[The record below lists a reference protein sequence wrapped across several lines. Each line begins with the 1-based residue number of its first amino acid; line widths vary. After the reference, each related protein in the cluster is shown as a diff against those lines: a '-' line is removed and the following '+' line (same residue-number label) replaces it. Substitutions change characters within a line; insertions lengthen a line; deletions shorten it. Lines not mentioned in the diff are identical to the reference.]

1 MRKLKNIKLSDWL
14 VAITAF
20 YIAGSVLQNILAV
33 KTFGNELFA
42 ITTGGTLISWL
53 VFACMDVI
61 TEIWGK
67 ERAIKTFIASAIFN
81 LLFNGICWVAIL
93 LPGTSDFIQGS
104 YSLVLGTGWRIAIA
118 SITAFLLGNYI
129 NTLIMYIM
137 RVKSKN
143 ENDSKG
149 FMLRAVLSTLLGQL
163 VDNGLFYLLAFAP
176 IGITGTIE
184 NPWSL
189 IGQLVLFTTGIE
201 TLVEAIV
208 SPLTAKF
215 VKYLRTKKELKRWGI

>member
-1 MRKLKNIKLSDWL
+1 MFSKLKNIKLTDWL

-33 KTFGNELFA
+33 KTFGTELVA
-42 ITTGGTLISWL
+42 ITTGGTIISWL

-67 ERAIKTFIASAIFN
+67 KRAIKTFVASAIFN
-81 LLFNGICWVAIL
+81 LIFNAICWIAIA
-93 LPGTSDFIQGS
+93 LPGTSDFVQGS
-104 YSLVLGTGWRIAIA
+104 YSVVLGTGWRIAIA

-129 NTLIMYIM
+129 NTQIMHVM
-137 RVKSKN
+137 RVHSKD
-143 ENDSKG
+143 ENNSKG
-149 FMLRAVLSTLLGQL
+149 FIFRAVLSTLFGQL
-163 VDNGLFYLLAFAP
+163 VDNGLFYLMAFAP
-176 IGITGTIE
+176 IGIVGTIE

-201 TLVEAIV
+201 TIVEAIV

-215 VKYLRTKKELKRWGI
+215 VKHLRSKKEEK

>member
-1 MRKLKNIKLSDWL
+1 MLKKLKNINLTSWL

-33 KTFGNELFA
+33 KTFGTNLIA

-67 ERAIKTFIASAIFN
+67 KRAIQTFTASAIFN
-81 LLFNGICWVAIL
+81 LIFNGLCWIAIAI
-93 LPGTSDFIQGS
+93 PGTSDFIQSS
-104 YSLVLGTGWRIAIA
+104 YTVVLGTGWRIAIG

-129 NTLIMYIM
+129 NTQIMYVM
-137 RVKSKN
+137 RVKSKD
-143 ENDSKG
+143 ENNSIG
-149 FMLRAVLSTLLGQL
+149 FIIRAVLSTLFGQL
-163 VDNGLFYLLAFAP
+163 VDNGLFYLIAFAP
-176 IGITGTIE
+176 LGITGTVE
-184 NPWSL
+184 SSWL
-189 IGQLVLFTTGIE
+189 MIGQLVLFTTIIE
-201 TLVEAIV
+201 TVVEGVV

-215 VKYLRTKKELKRWGI
+215 VKYLRNKKD